1 MALGLNFP
9 SETLRLGD
17 TASVLARLQQQ
28 GDLGGLSG
36 AQGLIDQTLHLG
48 GADLLAPIEGAVRAG
63 DILRLEGV
71 VAAFPPE
78 LRGPDATGEVPTG
91 ASSIT
96 RPEAAL
102 DAALT
107 ASARIVL
114 AIGPQAETVQTEGHA
129 FQVVGRYVDPMTG
142 FDAIHLR
149 ALDGPQDVFVTDGME
164 VGSDPD
170 AVAALTLGRTQAASP
185 EFARMI
191 GDASHAALVDGRG
204 LAFVGPSLGGALAQV
219 AAYETAET
227 LLAAGAHPGTGAIRL
242 LTVDSLGGRD
252 AAERLNGG
260 TLNPAALELIN
271 GVNLRT
277 DGDLISRIGS
287 DLGGTITFQ
296 PVNSA
301 GQPVT
306 LSAAE
311 AHVNVQSYLATLH
324 SDQLFAAGKVGPPAE
339 ISGFALLSNTGADQF
354 VALAQHDGM
363 LDRPEGHI
371 PLQVPGTAHF
381 DETGTHWVLDA
392 NRDGVPDLMVGLAGP
407 VVGASDLVL
416 G

>member
-1 MALGLNFP
+1 MALGLNLL

-17 TASVLARLQQQ
+17 TASILGPLQQQ
-28 GDLGGLSG
+28 GDLGSLTG
-36 AQGLIDQTLHLG
+36 AQGLLDQTLHLS
-48 GADLLAPIEGAVRAG
+48 GADLLAPIESAVRAG
-63 DILRLEGV
+63 DIVRLEGV

-78 LRGPDATGEVPTG
+78 LRGPDTTGEVPTG
-91 ASSIT
+91 VSSIA

-114 AIGPQAETVQTEGHA
+114 AIGPQAETVQTEGHT
-129 FQVVGRYVDPMTG
+129 FQVVGRYDDPMTG

-170 AVAALTLGRTQAASP
+170 TVAALTLARTQTESP

-191 GDASHAALVDGRG
+191 SDASHTALVDGRE

-227 LLAAGAHPGTGAIRL
+227 LLAAGEHPTTGVIRL

-252 AAERLNGG
+252 AAEHLNGG
-260 TLNPAALELIN
+260 TLNPAALDLIN

-301 GQPVT
+301 GQPVQ

-311 AHVNVQSYLATLH
+311 AHVNVESYLATLH
-324 SDQLFAAGKVGPPAE
+324 SDQLFTAGKLGPPAE
-339 ISGFALLSNTGADQF
+339 ISGFALLSNTAADQF
-354 VALAQHDGM
+354 VALAQHNGM
-363 LDRPEGHI
+363 LDKPEGQI

-381 DETGTHWVLDA
+381 DQMDTHWVLDA
-392 NRDGVPDLMVGLAGP
+392 NRDGVPDLVVGLAGP
-407 VVGASDLVL
+407 VANASDLIF

>member
-71 VAAFPPE
+71 VAAFPPG

-129 FQVVGRYVDPMTG
+129 FQVVGRYVYPVCPACAASK
-142 FDAIHLR
+142 FDAQTTRRLR
-149 ALDGPQDVFVTDGME
+149 QTAALLVV
-164 VGSDPD
+164 
-170 AVAALTLGRTQAASP
+170 ALTLHSV
-185 EFARMI
+185 M
-191 GDASHAALVDGRG
+191 DGV
-204 LAFVGPSLGGALAQV
+204 AVAVGGALHGAGSDV
-219 AAYETAET
+219 PLLWAVSLHKLPEGLALASLLLSAGYSAREALLLTAGVEMT
-227 LLAAGAHPGTGAIRL
+227 TFIGGLLGAFFLAGISPFWLGALLAHVGGGFLYLVLHTLRGRTGRAF
-242 LTVDSLGGRD
+242 GE
-252 AAERLNGG
+252 AASQIGYG
-260 TLNPAALELIN
+260 TL
-271 GVNLRT
+271 
-277 DGDLISRIGS
+277 
-287 DLGGTITFQ
+287 
-296 PVNSA
+296 
-301 GQPVT
+301 
-306 LSAAE
+306 
-311 AHVNVQSYLATLH
+311 
-324 SDQLFAAGKVGPPAE
+324 
-339 ISGFALLSNTGADQF
+339 GFAS
-354 VALAQHDGM
+354 VAL
-363 LDRPEGHI
+363 L
-371 PLQVPGTAHF
+371 L
-381 DETGTHWVLDA
+381 W
-392 NRDGVPDLMVGLAGP
+392 GLHR
-407 VVGASDLVL
+407 LE
-416 G
+416 